1 MARDV
6 TVVKNGSDWA
16 FYVDGQLQ
24 GACWTEPRL
33 EVLTKYLGVEV
44 LDLTSQELGGQI
56 DFIREAPTL
65 ELLKARMKS
74 LRKEKRERRIALLQQ
89 QLAELKQRAAEEEEA
104 EEQTETLVSD
114 K

>member
-16 FYVDGQLQ
+16 FYVDGVLQ

-44 LDLTSQELGGQI
+44 VDLSAQGLGGQI
-56 DFIREAPTL
+56 DFIRDANTL
-65 ELLKARMKS
+65 DLLRGKMKQ
-74 LRKEKRERRIALLQQ
+74 LRREKRERRMALLEQ
-89 QLAELKQRAAEEEEA
+89 ELTEIRQVMAEEEEA
-104 EEQTETLVSD
+104 EDPQEPKVSD